1 MLLEGKT
8 AVIYGGGGAIGSAV
22 ARTFAR
28 EGARVFLAG
37 RTEPPLEKS
46 AADIRDAGGRA
57 EMAVFDALDE
67 QAVNEHADAVATQTG
82 SLDVSFNL
90 ISFCEAPGMPL
101 VDLAPDTVLE
111 PVSVAVRSLM
121 LSARAAARHMMRQ
134 RSGAILVF
142 GGYADPWTGY
152 YLGGLQAAFQAQ
164 EALRRQLAS
173 ELGAYGVRVISLQT
187 GGIAETL
194 PAWVE
199 GRERIVADIEARTM
213 LGRSATLED
222 VGNVAAFAASD
233 RARSMTATAFNITAG
248 AEVD

>member
-8 AVIYGGGGAIGSAV
+8 AVIYGGGGAIGGAV
-22 ARTFAR
+22 ARAFAR
-28 EGARVFLAG
+28 EGAGVFITG
-37 RTEPPLEKS
+37 RTEPPLEKV
-46 AADIRDAGGRA
+46 AADIREAGGSV
-57 EMAVFDALDE
+57 ELSVFDALDE
-67 QAVNEHADAVATQTG
+67 QAVNDHADAVAAQTG

-90 ISFCEAPGMPL
+90 ISFCEPPNIPL
-101 VDLAPDTVLE
+101 VDLSADAVLV

-173 ELGAYGVRVISLQT
+173 ELGAYGVRVVTLQT

-194 PAWVE
+194 PTDVE
-199 GRERIVADIEARTM
+199 GRERIVGDIESRTM
-213 LGRSATLED
+213 LGRSATLQD
-222 VGNVAAFAASD
+222 VGDVAAFAASD
-233 RARSMTATAFNITAG
+233 RARSMTATAFNITGG

>member
-8 AVIYGGGGAIGSAV
+8 AVIYGGGGAIGGAV
-22 ARTFAR
+22 ARAFAR
-28 EGARVFLAG
+28 EGAQVFIAG
-37 RTEPPLEKS
+37 RTEPPLEKV
-46 AADIRDAGGRA
+46 AIDIREGGGRV
-57 EMAVFDALDE
+57 ELAVFDALDE
-67 QAVNEHADAVATQTG
+67 TAVNDHADAVAAQTG
-82 SLDVSFNL
+82 SLDISFNL
-90 ISFCEAPGMPL
+90 ISFCEPLSMPL
-101 VDLAPDTVLE
+101 VDIAPDAVME

-142 GGYADPWTGY
+142 GGYADPWPGY
-152 YLGGLQAAFQAQ
+152 NLGGLQAAFQAQ

-173 ELGAYGVRVISLQT
+173 ELGGFGVRVVTLQS

-199 GRERIVADIEARTM
+199 GRERIVADIDARTM

-233 RARSMTATAFNITAG
+233 RARSMTATAFNITGG